1 MSINNL
7 FNKCE
12 NKQVFQQN
20 VRFFMRAVKQDV
32 LAAERAAVINAL
44 RPIVPMLAAM
54 AGPHLEVVLH
64 DVGKPEN
71 SVIAIANG
79 HISGRSVGSSVLE
92 GPQND
97 QGFAAATRI
106 KSGDGAVH
114 SLVEDYVTVTAAG
127 RELRSASAIFR
138 DASGVPFATLCLNV
152 DLSSFQATH
161 GWLSQML
168 APVAQAMS
176 MVAQVVPALPDAAPA
191 VAAATSAAS
200 ATKAVNTATTAAT
213 TTPGGESQMDTLMQ
227 EIIAEAVGKG
237 GSAARMRREDKIQAV
252 GAMQRRG
259 LFIVKGGVERAAAAL
274 RVSRFTI
281 YNYMDQLRRREE

>member
-1 MSINNL
+1 M
-7 FNKCE
+7 K
-12 NKQVFQQN
+12 
-20 VRFFMRAVKQDV
+20 AVS

-44 RPIVPMLAAM
+44 RPVVPMLAAM

-64 DVGKPEN
+64 DVSKPEN

-97 QGFAAATRI
+97 KGFAAATRI
-106 KSGDGAVH
+106 RSKDGAVH
-114 SLVEDYVTVTAAG
+114 SLVEDYTTVTADG

-138 DASGVPFATLCLNV
+138 DASGEPFATLCLNA
-152 DLSSFQATH
+152 DMSGFKAAH
-161 GWLSQML
+161 GWLSRML
-168 APVAQAMS
+168 EPMVGAVEAPAHI
-176 MVAQVVPALPDAAPA
+176 PAAPA
-191 VAAATSAAS
+191 E
-200 ATKAVNTATTAAT
+200 
-213 TTPGGESQMDTLMQ
+213 PQMDTLMQ
-227 EIIAEAVGKG
+227 EIISEAVGPG
-237 GSAARMRREDKIQAV
+237 ASAESLTREDKIQAV

-281 YNYMDQLRRREE
+281 YNYMEQLRRRE

>member
-1 MSINNL
+1 M
-7 FNKCE
+7 K
-12 NKQVFQQN
+12 
-20 VRFFMRAVKQDV
+20 AVS

-44 RPIVPMLAAM
+44 RPVVPMLAAM

-64 DVGKPEN
+64 DVSKPEN

-97 QGFAAATRI
+97 RGFAAATRL
-106 KSGDGAVH
+106 KSKDGAVH
-114 SLVEDYVTVTAAG
+114 SLVEDYVTVTADG

-138 DASGVPFATLCLNV
+138 DASGEPFATLCLNA
-152 DLSSFQATH
+152 DMSGFQAAH

-168 APVAQAMS
+168 KP
-176 MVAQVVPALPDAAPA
+176 MVAAVTPTPA
-191 VAAATSAAS
+191 VA
-200 ATKAVNTATTAAT
+200 
-213 TTPGGESQMDTLMQ
+213 PPESQMDTLMQ
-227 EIIAEAVGKG
+227 EIISEAVGPG
-237 GSAARMRREDKIQAV
+237 GSAETMKREEKIQAV

-274 RVSRFTI
+274 QVSRFTV
-281 YNYMDQLRRREE
+281 YNYMEQLRRREEE